1 MNCLE
6 ITFSNF
12 LNNLS
17 HALYVI
23 KINRRTLHE
32 KEKSCRTFTIGK
44 LFVIQALITNRSH
57 QQSGMTEKTL
67 GWRIKLERLRS

>member
-1 MNCLE
+1 MNCFE

-17 HALYVI
+17 HALYII

-44 LFVIQALITNRSH
+44 LFEISSDRGRSKVADFG
-57 QQSGMTEKTL
+57 SK
-67 GWRIKLERLRS
+67 

>member
-1 MNCLE
+1 MNCFE

-32 KEKSCRTFTIGK
+32 KEKNCRTFTIGT
-44 LFVIQALITNRSH
+44 LFEILCTSCTVQP
-57 QQSGMTEKTL
+57 
-67 GWRIKLERLRS
+67 RIVNGRKWPISSLSMDGP

>member
-1 MNCLE
+1 MNCFE

-17 HALYVI
+17 HALYII

-44 LFVIQALITNRSH
+44 LFEISCRTVDGQKWPILDLSDQYLDRSCPFL
-57 QQSGMTEKTL
+57 SM
-67 GWRIKLERLRS
+67 

>member
-1 MNCLE
+1 MNCFE

-32 KEKSCRTFTIGK
+32 KEKSCRTFAIGK
-44 LFVIQALITNRSH
+44 LFEILCTTLDRKWSKTAE
-57 QQSGMTEKTL
+57 SG
-67 GWRIKLERLRS
+67 RFRV